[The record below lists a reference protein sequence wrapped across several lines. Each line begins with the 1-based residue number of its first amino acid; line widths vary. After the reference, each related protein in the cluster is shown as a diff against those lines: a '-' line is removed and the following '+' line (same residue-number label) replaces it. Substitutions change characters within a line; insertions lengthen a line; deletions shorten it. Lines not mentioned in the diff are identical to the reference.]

1 MRYAIRAASGIDIGS
16 NTDAQLRNRKNG
28 VIVDTSSDGYPNE
41 QNLQAG
47 DCLYFK
53 GNSSHIMNVGHVEM
67 YTAAGEL
74 YGHGSGAGPKR
85 HDLKDYCRSRI
96 KSGKPY
102 FMAIRWIPD
111 DASDGSTQQ
120 NAERRTLKR
129 NMQGADVAE
138 LQTRLISLGYSCGR
152 WGADGE
158 YGRATEAA
166 VRAFQTDCK
175 LKTDGIVGK
184 NTWAALLAREPGD
197 SEKEEKQPENPIEL
211 QPGSWHLRTG
221 PGADYSVAGVVH
233 DGEALARVK
242 MDGWIPVIY
251 KGEVRYI
258 SERAVKEK

>member
-1 MRYAIRAASGIDIGS
+1 
-16 NTDAQLRNRKNG
+16 
-28 VIVDTSSDGYPNE
+28 
-41 QNLQAG
+41 
-47 DCLYFK
+47 
-53 GNSSHIMNVGHVEM
+53 MNVGHVEM

-74 YGHGSGAGPKR
+74 YGHGSGVGPKR
-85 HDLKDYCRSRI
+85 HDLKDYCRCRI

-158 YGRATEAA
+158 YGRGTVAA

-211 QPGSWHLRTG
+211 QPGGWHLRTG
-221 PGADYSVAGVVH
+221 PGADYFVAGVVH